1 MLRQEY
7 YLPKNAQ
14 YEIREGNVR
23 EITVYDVPSTG
34 DNNGYYTFKRTYG
47 NGVTLMAGEE
57 KNLDPIYLL
66 EGKYS
71 DHTAS
76 TGENGV
82 PLNYSMNIS
91 LAEVGGEPQKNEYLT
106 NLPQLP
112 RNTHVVVHAIIRGNS
127 EISWTVDVVPYG
139 QAILEPIFGL

>member
-1 MLRQEY
+1 
-7 YLPKNAQ
+7 
-14 YEIREGNVR
+14 
-23 EITVYDVPSTG
+23 
-34 DNNGYYTFKRTYG
+34 
-47 NGVTLMAGEE
+47 MAGEE

-91 LAEVGGEPQKNEYLT
+91 LAEVGGEPQKERISHEPAST
-106 NLPQLP
+106 AAQ
-112 RNTHVVVHAIIRGNS
+112 HACGGS
-127 EISWTVDVVPYG
+127 CYHPGAT
-139 QAILEPIFGL
+139 AK